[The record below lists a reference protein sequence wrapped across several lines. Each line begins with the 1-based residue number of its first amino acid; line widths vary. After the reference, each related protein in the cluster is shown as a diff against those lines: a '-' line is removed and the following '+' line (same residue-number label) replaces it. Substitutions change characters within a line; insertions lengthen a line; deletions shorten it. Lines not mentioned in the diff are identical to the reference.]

1 MLWPCNAARSA
12 ETSRSYPLTGELVPT
27 ALTPNTWTEYGG
39 RVSFNLSPQVAAD
52 LSLAGVSGFDGMG
65 TSAELRAATHIA
77 FLKATAATDAAQ
89 RALRQKRRKRP
100 TNIGVPF
107 SAPRYPPIGSLPDP
121 Q

>member
-77 FLKATAATDAAQ
+77 F
-89 RALRQKRRKRP
+89 
-100 TNIGVPF
+100 
-107 SAPRYPPIGSLPDP
+107 
-121 Q
+121 